1 MQLKNKRVEQE
12 IICNEDQFGH
22 WGDPE
27 NSKFFHPK
35 PKVLNIFPVEKKP
48 ELLSEEVLKRDL
60 SEVIKF
66 RFDPV
71 NTCNLACIFCTSDL
85 QARHSQISPIS
96 FESILKRVSNS
107 CRRVSIGCSYEPLMA
122 KNIDEYLNITKKII
136 SEKFTHKPVVTMITN
151 GLLIGK
157 RKLENLDFL
166 DWIHIS
172 VHSHLKENF
181 EKIERKAKFE
191 NLVSNIKNI
200 RERFQN
206 LNIHIEF
213 VANKE
218 NMNDIEGF
226 IPWAFSELKVD
237 SLNIR
242 RVSTESYAP
251 RSFLEQSIKDNIVLG
266 LEDNEWKDIQS
277 RVTKSWP
284 SDLRTTPVFNSE
296 DQILRKQA
304 TTEVIEL

>member
-1 MQLKNKRVEQE
+1 MHTKKKRIKQE

-27 NSKFFHPK
+27 NSKFFTPK

-48 ELLSEEVLKRDL
+48 ELLSGEVLKCDL
-60 SEVIKF
+60 SEVVKF

-71 NTCNLACIFCTSDL
+71 NVCNLQCIFCTSDL
-85 QARHSQISPIS
+85 QAKHSQIPPSS
-96 FESILKRVSNS
+96 FEEILNRVSHS
-107 CRRVSIGCSYEPLMA
+107 CRRISIGCSYEPLMA
-122 KNIDEYLNITKKII
+122 KNIDEYLNLAKKIT
-136 SEKFTHKPVVTMITN
+136 SEKFIHKPIVTMVTN

-172 VHSHLKENF
+172 VHSHIKENF

-226 IPWAFSELKVD
+226 IPWAFNELKVD

-242 RVSTESYAP
+242 RIATSTYAP
-251 RSFLEQSIKDNIVLG
+251 RSFLEQSIKDNTVLS
-266 LEDNEWKDIQS
+266 LDDDEWKVIQNQ
-277 RVTKSWP
+277 VTKSWP
-284 SDLRTTPVFNSE
+284 SNLSTTPAFNPE
-296 DQILRKQA
+296 DQILRKQP
-304 TTEVIEL
+304 TTDVIEL